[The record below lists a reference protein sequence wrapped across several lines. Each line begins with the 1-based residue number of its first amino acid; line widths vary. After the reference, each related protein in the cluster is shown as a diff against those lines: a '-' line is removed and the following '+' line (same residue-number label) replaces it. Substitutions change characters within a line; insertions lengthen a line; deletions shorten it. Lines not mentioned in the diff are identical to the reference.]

1 MQYLRSRF
9 QQFKKKLT
17 IIDYLFIVGFI
28 VAIGGFII
36 FFRRESVLITI
47 RLKVTDLSPFFI
59 KDQPPDEYAYAFQK
73 GDAEYN
79 ELGQITATILDVS
92 AYKTVPEKQVTY
104 VTVKAKTVYD
114 PRKKQYSLK
123 GKPISFGQTFLFT
136 FARVKF
142 EGMVVDFPSFQNT
155 ATPTATLVQAQIR
168 TESREFSDTWG
179 VPDFIANA
187 VHEGDEV
194 KDSKGN
200 VLAKITSVTV
210 VPARRTIIT
219 AAGSP
224 IIIFDPQLKDV
235 FLSLNLTTKIIND
248 KIYMFDYM
256 PVSVGSQIPL
266 NLPTIAISPV
276 ITHIVQTN
284 ADATQ

>member
-1 MQYLRSRF
+1 
-9 QQFKKKLT
+9 
-17 IIDYLFIVGFI
+17 
-28 VAIGGFII
+28 
-36 FFRRESVLITI
+36 
-47 RLKVTDLSPFFI
+47 
-59 KDQPPDEYAYAFQK
+59 
-73 GDAEYN
+73 
-79 ELGQITATILDVS
+79 
-92 AYKTVPEKQVTY
+92 
-104 VTVKAKTVYD
+104 
-114 PRKKQYSLK
+114 
-123 GKPISFGQTFLFT
+123 
-136 FARVKF
+136 
-142 EGMVVDFPSFQNT
+142 MVVDFPSFQNT

>member
-114 PRKKQYSLK
+114 PRKKQYKHFFLHLHGSNLK
-123 GKPISFGQTFLFT
+123 AWL
-136 FARVKF
+136 
-142 EGMVVDFPSFQNT
+142 
-155 ATPTATLVQAQIR
+155 
-168 TESREFSDTWG
+168 
-179 VPDFIANA
+179 
-187 VHEGDEV
+187 
-194 KDSKGN
+194 
-200 VLAKITSVTV
+200 
-210 VPARRTIIT
+210 
-219 AAGSP
+219 
-224 IIIFDPQLKDV
+224 
-235 FLSLNLTTKIIND
+235 
-248 KIYMFDYM
+248 
-256 PVSVGSQIPL
+256 
-266 NLPTIAISPV
+266 
-276 ITHIVQTN
+276 
-284 ADATQ
+284 